1 MWFGSKRARRLIAL
15 RRQGRERQMAKEL
28 AELKVEN
35 AALEERLMRAER
47 LEGLGLLASGMA
59 HALNNPLTA
68 VLGFAELIGDTTT
81 DGRVKEDAAIIV
93 REALRMRETVETLLG
108 FWRTAG
114 QSEVPVDVV
123 ELVRELA
130 ETCAEKLERRGVRLI
145 VQAGDGPVA
154 VRGNR
159 ERLQLM
165 VEHLLNNAAQAL
177 AGGTQTGEQAVRV
190 SVGVDG
196 PNVHLIVSDTGPGFC
211 EPERVFAVGEIVRG
225 AGLGLSICYGTAH
238 EHGGEIGAFNLF
250 PHGAAVAV
258 KLPICDFSLKSGVG
272 TELPANSVSA

>member
-15 RRQGRERQMAKEL
+15 RQQGRERQMAKEL
-28 AELKVEN
+28 EELKVEN
-35 AALEERLMRAER
+35 AALAERLMRAER

-68 VLGFAELIGDTTT
+68 VLGFANLIGDTTT

-108 FWRTAG
+108 FWRSTG

-130 ETCAEKLERRGVRLI
+130 EMCAEKLESRGVRLV

-177 AGGTQTGEQAVRV
+177 AEGAQSGEEQAVRV

-211 EPERVFAVGEIVRG
+211 EPERVFVVGEMVRG
-225 AGLGLSICYGTAH
+225 VGLGLSVCYRTAH
-238 EHGGEIGAFNLF
+238 EHGGEIGAFNLH

-258 KLPICDFSLKSGVG
+258 KLPICDFFIKPGVRAG
-272 TELPANSVSA
+272 HGSIA